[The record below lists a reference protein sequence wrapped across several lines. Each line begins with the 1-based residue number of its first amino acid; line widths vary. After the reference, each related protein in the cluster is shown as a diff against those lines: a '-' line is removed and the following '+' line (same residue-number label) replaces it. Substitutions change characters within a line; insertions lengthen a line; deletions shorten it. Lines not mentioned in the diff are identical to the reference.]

1 MRPLTALLAAA
12 AALTG
17 LAAASAPAFAGT
29 YDVSACSPFSSPGP
43 WTEVNTAPAG
53 LTAGQ
58 LCGGPAIGPLSG
70 GDQGAMYGEDILNSP
85 AAIPN
90 GAEAGWTFTA
100 PPQTA
105 IVAISYYRAL
115 SSYIEP
121 DLVAGL
127 FQADGS
133 PLEQCMV
140 SRAFGSSHVCSMPN
154 SQTPVSFAGLNTTS
168 LFFGVACHVVTVPG
182 ASCVA
187 QGTIH
192 GAQADLYSAKVTL
205 LEAALPT
212 LGQPSGALWAGGVV
226 SGVVPVGFSAS
237 DPSGIAQDLVRTE
250 TGQNVIFATQSCDF
264 TSTTPC
270 PQLPAGSLS
279 VDTTRVPDGP
289 HTFSLVATDAAGNTQ
304 TATSP
309 SVVVDNNGPP
319 APTALTATPASTSTN
334 AISLSWANP
343 AGPPQP
349 VTGAMVQLCQAT
361 CPAAVPVSSSG
372 TAQITAPAPGT
383 YSVRL
388 WLTDTQG
395 RGSASNAALAN
406 VTVPAT
412 SSGTKPGT
420 GPGTTPPGT
429 TPPATTTRIHT
440 KLTAAIRGRELRV
453 AGTLAAVNAGSV
465 KVSWRSRSLGVTL
478 GSGSRT
484 VQVRGHKLQTT
495 TFTLSHRA
503 RTGAV
508 HVVVRT
514 GAHAVASALARLS

>member
-1 MRPLTALLAAA
+1 MIRRLTALLATC
-12 AALTG
+12 AALAG
-17 LAAASAPAFAGT
+17 LAAASGPAFAGT
-29 YDVSACSPFSSPGP
+29 YDVSACSPFSTTGP

-58 LCGGPAIGPLSG
+58 LCGGPAIGPLAG

-85 AAIPN
+85 AAIAN
-90 GAEAGWTFTA
+90 GAEAGWMFTA

-115 SSYIEP
+115 SSYKES

-127 FQADGS
+127 FQANGA
-133 PLEQCMV
+133 PLEQCMIGLE
-140 SRAFGSSHVCSMPN
+140 FGSSIVCSMPN
-154 SQTPVSFAGLNTTS
+154 SQAPVTFAGLNTGS

-182 ASCVA
+182 ASCIDGA
-187 QGTIH
+187 TIH
-192 GAQADLYSAKVTL
+192 AAQADLYSAKVTL
-205 LEAALPT
+205 LETALPT

-250 TGQNVIFATQSCDF
+250 TGQNVIFAGQSCDF
-264 TSTTPC
+264 TTTTPC

-289 HTFSLVATDAAGNTQ
+289 HTFSLLATDAAGNTQ

-319 APTALTATPASTSTN
+319 APTGLTATPASSSTN
-334 AISLSWANP
+334 AINLSWTNP

-395 RGSASNAALAN
+395 RGSASNAALAT
-406 VTVPAT
+406 VTVPA
-412 SSGTKPGT
+412 SGSGTKPGA

-440 KLTAAIRGRELRV
+440 KLAAAIHGRELHIT
-453 AGTLAAVNAGSV
+453 GTLAAVNNGAV
-465 KVSWRSRSLGVTL
+465 KVSWRSRSFGITL

-484 VQVRGHKLQTT
+484 VQVHSHRLVSA
-495 TFTLSHRA
+495 FTLSHRA
-503 RTGAV
+503 RTGNV
-508 HVVVRT
+508 HVAVRT
-514 GAHAVASALARLS
+514 GAHLRASALARPS